1 MRALGSWEE
10 EKPVWRGCWDR
21 YRPAD
26 PAVDISGHLTGMPP
40 GQWVRTQVW
49 EPGVRSAALTTA
61 HSSFHGAQ
69 TRLDCEERLHRYNCS
84 IDGPLLMDGVG
95 RILGILVFLYC
106 C

>member
-1 MRALGSWEE
+1 MERVLGQVPPSRPSCGHLRALDRDAAGS
-10 EKPVWRGCWDR
+10 VG
-21 YRPAD
+21 
-26 PAVDISGHLTGMPP
+26 
-40 GQWVRTQVW
+40 QVW